1 MLTTEK
7 QIEIAIRLYENNA
20 YGTTYGKGL
29 YRKALYNGTIDIK
42 RPSVKYLIDLY
53 NYDDWMNQAKTDM
66 QMAVLDAVDDVK
78 NRLYSWIQRY
88 DPVTKQKTLVYGL
101 CTLDLTTLSMI
112 VLVGDVT
119 YGVEERWDVEAKPCR
134 QGSTGVKSPQLLATN
149 GELTSW

>member
-42 RPSVKYLIDLY
+42 RPSVKYLIDLH
-53 NYDDWMNQAKTDM
+53 NYDEWMNQAKTDM
-66 QMAVLDAVDDVK
+66 QMAVLDAIDDVK

-88 DPVTKQKTLVYGL
+88 DPVTKQKTLVYGV

-112 VLVGDVT
+112 VLVGDAT
-119 YGVEERWDVEAKPCR
+119 FGVEERWDVDAKPCR
-134 QGSTGVKSPQLLATN
+134 LRGTGVKSPQLLATN
-149 GELTSW
+149 GELANW